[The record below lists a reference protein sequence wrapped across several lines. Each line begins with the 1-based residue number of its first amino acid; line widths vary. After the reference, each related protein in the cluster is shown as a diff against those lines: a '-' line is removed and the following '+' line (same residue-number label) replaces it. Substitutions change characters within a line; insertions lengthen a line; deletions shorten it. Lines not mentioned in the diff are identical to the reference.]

1 MNYFLQGQKI
11 GLRIVAPDD
20 YVLISKWLNDPDV
33 TYYTFSGQLPMTQE
47 QVAKSLDEQLAS
59 TRNVIFVVCDLTDGS
74 AVGFAGLYELHP
86 TSHSAEF
93 RVFLG
98 EPGSRGKGFGTE
110 VAELLMF
117 YGFDRL
123 NLHRVFLGANAE
135 NAAGIR
141 AYEKAGFRQE
151 GRQRDV
157 IYRNSRYYDGVYM
170 GMLRDEYYATLYG
183 SHQKRFRPDKI

>member
-135 NAAGIR
+135 NAAGIH
-141 AYEKAGFRQE
+141 AYEKAGFKQE

-170 GMLRDEYYATLYG
+170 GMLRDEYYVTLYE
-183 SHQKRFRPDKI
+183 SHQKRFRHDKL

>member
-1 MNYFLQGQKI
+1 MSYFLQGQKI
-11 GLRIVAPDD
+11 GLRAYDAADFALVA
-20 YVLISKWLNDPDV
+20 KWLNDPEV
-33 TYYTFSGQLPMTQE
+33 TYYTFSGQFPTTSDQL
-47 QVAKSLDEQLAS
+47 AKSLEKQLAS
-59 TRNVIFVVCDLTDGS
+59 SRNAMFIVCDLANGN
-74 AVGFAGLYELHP
+74 AVGFAGLYEIHP

-135 NAAGIR
+135 NAGGIR
-141 AYEKAGFRQE
+141 AYEKAGFKHE

-170 GMLRDEYYATLYG
+170 GVLRDEYYATLFDG
-183 SHQKRFRPDKI
+183 HRKRFRPDQA

>member
-1 MNYFLQGQKI
+1 MNYFLQGQKT
-11 GLRIVAPDD
+11 GLRSYTAADFALVA
-20 YVLISKWLNDPDV
+20 KWLNDPEV
-33 TYYTFSGQLPMTQE
+33 TYYTFSGQLPATLE
-47 QVAKSLDEQLAS
+47 QTTASLEEQLAS
-59 TRNVIFVVCDLTDGS
+59 PRNVMFIVCDLANGN
-74 AVGFAGLYELHP
+74 AVGFAGLYEIHP

-98 EPGSRGKGFGTE
+98 EPGFRGKGFGTE
-110 VAELLMF
+110 TAELLMF

-135 NAAGIR
+135 NVGGTR
-141 AYEKAGFRQE
+141 AYEKAGFKHE

-170 GMLRDEYYATLYG
+170 GVLRDEYYASLYEA
-183 SHQKRFRPDKI
+183 HRKRFRPDTA